1 MANITKREIVSDLSD
16 QTGLT
21 QSDVSTMVDAFIQL
35 MSKRLSEGND
45 VTFRTFGTFEV
56 RVAKAKVGRNPN
68 KPEDSVIIPDRCV
81 VRFKPG
87 RELKAVVAALPP
99 NKLTEG

>member
-1 MANITKREIVSDLSD
+1 
-16 QTGLT
+16 
-21 QSDVSTMVDAFIQL
+21 
-35 MSKRLSEGND
+35 
-45 VTFRTFGTFEV
+45 
-56 RVAKAKVGRNPN
+56 VAKAKVGRNPN

-99 NKLTEG
+99 KKLSEG